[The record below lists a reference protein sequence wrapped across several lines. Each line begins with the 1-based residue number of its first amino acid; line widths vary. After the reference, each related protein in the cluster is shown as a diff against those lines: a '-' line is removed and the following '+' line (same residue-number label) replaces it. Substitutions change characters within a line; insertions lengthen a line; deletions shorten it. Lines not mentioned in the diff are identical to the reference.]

1 MEYDSVVFPARST
14 NSWYGEVF
22 TEVVLLRW
30 GREMGYVGHFLDQF
44 RCGGP
49 RAEHLR
55 PCHPTDAA
63 VRLHGP
69 SCALPR
75 APEQLAL
82 TGCPYTERP
91 DARSALAEAFPIP
104 PPRIVMS
111 DDVEANAPT
120 STNAIAEDTVGS
132 LSGFDAY
139 KQASEASN
147 PTLID
152 TLRNIVWYS
161 GDCSSS
167 SRRGTPDMKKPR
179 RPSWCHIVPQS
190 PSSGA

>member
-91 DARSALAEAFPIP
+91 DARSALAEAKGLLREYRSKGWNTSWLERLP
-104 PPRIVMS
+104 P
-111 DDVEANAPT
+111 
-120 STNAIAEDTVGS
+120 VG
-132 LSGFDAY
+132 
-139 KQASEASN
+139 
-147 PTLID
+147 
-152 TLRNIVWYS
+152 
-161 GDCSSS
+161 
-167 SRRGTPDMKKPR
+167 
-179 RPSWCHIVPQS
+179 
-190 PSSGA
+190 